1 MPETSPGKGTEKDV
15 DPENGSEQGKENT
28 CVLKLP
34 CGSHLFTALVTFI
47 QATVCVFIRKY
58 YMAAK
63 KNEVVIGVTTQKDL

>member
-28 CVLKLP
+28 RVLKLP

-47 QATVCVFIRKY
+47 QRIVCVFIRKY
-58 YMAAK
+58 YMAAR
-63 KNEVVIGVTTQKDL
+63 KNEVVIGVMTQKDL